1 MLVRDKVGEELIRAI
16 NKVKDSQ
23 VEVIKLLD
31 NEDFFEAIIS
41 KIKSEI
47 EILETTKSVDCLAE
61 IVELIDWIQICF
73 GTTKLDCVIDN
84 RKEKLG
90 LYWER
95 YYIKENK
102 KEEK

>member
-1 MLVRDKVGEELIRAI
+1 MLLRDKVGEELINAI

-23 VEVIKLLD
+23 VEVVKLID
-31 NEDFFEAIIS
+31 NEDFLEAVIS

-47 EILETTKSVDCLAE
+47 EILESTKSVDSLAE

-73 GTTKLDCVIDN
+73 GTTKLNEVIEH
-84 RKEKLG
+84 RKDKLG

-102 KEEK
+102 EGKK